1 VVLSFPDLTCSTD
14 LIPISFGRSALTQ
27 PDWPG
32 SVSMLV
38 VESDRAVLSQ
48 QMRDRL
54 DRDPSVVEEEKEQRA
69 TTADVEEGSE
79 GLPPLKFTNG
89 PEEGWV
95 TLDGLAEGNEVLYI

>member
-1 VVLSFPDLTCSTD
+1 
-14 LIPISFGRSALTQ
+14 
-27 PDWPG
+27 
-32 SVSMLV
+32 MLV

-89 PEEGWV
+89 PEEAWV